1 MEERLSDDQRQKM
14 SQIMTTEHSVLQAGR
29 SATIFETGGRT
40 AVFLGTVSS
49 ALIALAFVGQISGLG
64 TAFFAFALVLL
75 PTLFFLGLAS
85 FERAMQLGVEDYIY
99 AVGMSRI
106 RHLYVETVPQA
117 EKYFVGSIHDD
128 FATTMAPTA
137 FGMPVTLAWQSLLT
151 VSGAIGKGQGR
162 GRARRGAGT
171 LRPHRDLPPAAYDR
185 PDHAPGEHPV
195 CPGRKLRRRP
205 RAGRDRP
212 RRFAFDNGVPAG
224 HAQGV
229 RPIGGDRGDGHEPGH
244 DRRHDGVLAA
254 S

>member
-1 MEERLSDDQRQKM
+1 MEDGLSGDQREKM
-14 SQIMTTEHSVLQAGR
+14 LQFMATEHSVLQAGR

-49 ALIALAFVGQISGLG
+49 SLVALAFVGQISRLG

-75 PTLFFLGLAS
+75 PTLFFLGLVT
-85 FERAMQLGVEDYIY
+85 FERAMQLGIEDYIY

-128 FATTMAPTA
+128 FATTMAPTV

-151 VSGAIGKGQGR
+151 VPGAIATVNSVIMGSFSGLLV
-162 GRARRGAGT
+162 GAFIAESLT
-171 LRPHRDLPPAAYDR
+171 LSVGVGIAVFVVSLLL
-185 PDHAPGEHPV
+185 
-195 CPGRKLRRRP
+195 LRRHQIARWRQIEQRLP
-205 RAGRDRP
+205 TLFPSGRT
-212 RRFAFDNGVPAG
+212 
-224 HAQGV
+224 
-229 RPIGGDRGDGHEPGH
+229 
-244 DRRHDGVLAA
+244 

>member
-1 MEERLSDDQRQKM
+1 MEDQLSDEQRQKM
-14 SQIMTTEHSVLQAGR
+14 LQIMTTEHSVLQAGR

-64 TAFFAFALVLL
+64 MAFFAFALVLL

-128 FATTMAPTA
+128 FATTMAPTV

-151 VSGAIGKGQGR
+151 VPGAIAMVNSVIVGSFAGLLL
-162 GRARRGAGT
+162 RALFVESVAPSVGVGI
-171 LRPHRDLPPAAYDR
+171 AAFVVS
-185 PDHAPGEHPV
+185 GF
-195 CPGRKLRRRP
+195 L
-205 RAGRDRP
+205 
-212 RRFAFDNGVPAG
+212 
-224 HAQGV
+224 Q
-229 RPIGGDRGDGHEPGH
+229 
-244 DRRHDGVLAA
+244 RRHQIARWHQIEQRLPTLFP
-254 S
+254 SEPNP